1 MSIADPGTPWTV
13 DEARAVGRVAWV
25 QVGALTRADFPAGV
39 LSALARDRRLALDG
53 QALVRPAERGRLV
66 LDAGFDPEVLRHV
79 TTLKL
84 NEQELETLGG
94 LAEVEGSTR
103 SPKLLITRGSK
114 EALVVVGG
122 VHERLAV
129 RRVENA
135 DPTGAGD
142 AFLAAYVWARAAG
155 HRPLSA
161 ARQAA
166 VTAARA
172 LELGR
177 VSALVR
183 TVEGVFRLDVETETQ
198 CWDSDDVPVD
208 HERLGLELPRLVA
221 ASAGGATVVA
231 LVDRRPPLL
240 VSWDVGVTWTEA
252 GWGLPPGFDVSVD
265 RARPRPGALRRAQQA
280 PPLQGRR
287 PVLALARTGV
297 ARIEAVP
304 GVGWARSASRP
315 DAGNH
320 PPCGRDRG
328 RGGGR
333 DVYFHEGYDWWH
345 GSCSC
350 SRPTCPCSATSPA
363 PASARP
369 PTTSSTPTS
378 ARYCSARQV

>member
-1 MSIADPGTPWTV
+1 VRGIAVIGNLARDVIDGGRPRVGGAPYHAARALRLLGGGSRIVARCAAADRRALVGPLAALGVPFAWLEAPSTTAFALHYAGEEREMSIADPGTPWTV

-94 LAEVEGSTR
+94 LAEVEKYEI
-103 SPKLLITRGSK
+103 PELLITRGSK

-172 LELGR
+172 LEL
-177 VSALVR
+177 
-183 TVEGVFRLDVETETQ
+183 
-198 CWDSDDVPVD
+198 
-208 HERLGLELPRLVA
+208 A
-221 ASAGGATVVA
+221 A
-231 LVDRRPPLL
+231 
-240 VSWDVGVTWTEA
+240 
-252 GWGLPPGFDVSVD
+252 
-265 RARPRPGALRRAQQA
+265 
-280 PPLQGRR
+280 
-287 PVLALARTGV
+287 
-297 ARIEAVP
+297 
-304 GVGWARSASRP
+304 
-315 DAGNH
+315 
-320 PPCGRDRG
+320 
-328 RGGGR
+328 
-333 DVYFHEGYDWWH
+333 
-345 GSCSC
+345 
-350 SRPTCPCSATSPA
+350 
-363 PASARP
+363 
-369 PTTSSTPTS
+369 
-378 ARYCSARQV
+378 